1 VRPVNLIPP
10 EERRGEKAPMRTG
23 PLAYVIV
30 AVLAV
35 ALLAVTATILTGNQ
49 ISDRKAEKASLET
62 QVTQAQAEA
71 RQLQSFSDFASLQQ
85 ARELT
90 VTSLAQS
97 RFDWQRVLRELAIVI
112 PSDVWLTNLN
122 AKASAA
128 AAAPS
133 SSSSGSSSAS
143 GAATNVAG
151 PSLDIQG
158 CASGHDAVASF
169 LAALHDIDGVTRV
182 AVLSSDQPD
191 SSGSASA
198 STSAAPAAGATGG
211 TGGASCAAR
220 SFISTFE
227 VVAAFDNAQLGATAQ
242 PSTTTPPATT
252 ATASTQTTSSDGT
265 ASAADQ
271 SQVSDGQQ
279 QLKQQKDSAAQQSQK
294 AHKAVHTL
302 VPGTGTAP

>member
-1 VRPVNLIPP
+1 MRPVNLIPP
-10 EERRGEKAPMRTG
+10 EERRGEKAPTRTG

-30 AVLAV
+30 AVLGV
-35 ALLAVTATILTGNQ
+35 ALLAVTATILTSNQ
-49 ISDRKAEKASLET
+49 IADRKAEKTSLEA
-62 QVTQAQAEA
+62 QVSQAQAEA
-71 RQLQSFSDFASLQQ
+71 RRLQSFSDFATLQQ

-133 SSSSGSSSAS
+133 SSSSSSSSSS
-143 GAATNVAG
+143 GAATSISG

-158 CASGHDAVASF
+158 CAPGHDAVASF

-182 AVLSSDQPD
+182 AVLSSDEPD
-191 SSGSASA
+191 GSGSASS
-198 STSAAPAAGATGG
+198 STSAPGAGAA
-211 TGGASCAAR
+211 GGASCAAR
-220 SFISTFE
+220 NFISTFE
-227 VVAAFDNAQLGATAQ
+227 VVAAFDGAQLGAAAQ

-252 ATASTQTTSSDGT
+252 ATASTQTTSTDGT

-271 SQVSDGQQ
+271 SQVADGQQ
-279 QLKQQKDSAAQQSQK
+279 QLKQQKDSAAQQTQK
-294 AHKAVHTL
+294 AQKAAHTL